1 MKALAAAVC
10 WVGLLHMVGTLKDD
24 EATHPSVVQLAR
36 SLLGL
41 PAFYK
46 PQTGDRAS
54 GMIRR
59 IIRQHVDAKKLAVSS
74 YEWSRILASM
84 IKDGEQMTVSQAV
97 ELYNS
102 NPEVVAHGGA
112 SSKDCHQTRC
122 FKVAGLSA
130 GLTN

>member
-1 MKALAAAVC
+1 
-10 WVGLLHMVGTLKDD
+10 
-24 EATHPSVVQLAR
+24 
-36 SLLGL
+36 
-41 PAFYK
+41 
-46 PQTGDRAS
+46 
-54 GMIRR
+54 MIRR